1 MLTYIMFV
9 IFVFIF
15 VVFLLAVTFNYKTS
29 ILTISKEFNLLQMQA
44 LVIAVIDIN
53 SVEDAND
60 VFFFDEALFSDNMV
74 VVVFVLATFE
84 LMIGLAVA
92 IFELWLRPT
101 SFQIAFFVD
110 DVDELWACVK
120 LHFHFLWWVSKFQ
133 LTQILHIID
142 VVQIEFGFFLRH
154 PLFLFSNRLFDQID
168 LKELI
173 WFERCS
179 LVTED
184 LWSKFGLGSQ
194 MTFEMDGVS

>member
-1 MLTYIMFV
+1 MTYFMFV

-53 SVEDAND
+53 SIEDANY

-110 DVDELWACVK
+110 DVDEL
-120 LHFHFLWWVSKFQ
+120 
-133 LTQILHIID
+133 
-142 VVQIEFGFFLRH
+142 
-154 PLFLFSNRLFDQID
+154 
-168 LKELI
+168 
-173 WFERCS
+173 
-179 LVTED
+179 
-184 LWSKFGLGSQ
+184 
-194 MTFEMDGVS
+194 